1 MLIRKVFILTK
12 YAYRVNILWLF
23 FLKINMLFL
32 LNFLRKHS
40 LQYSDSMNVLIKR
53 ELLEE

>member
-40 LQYSDSMNVLIKR
+40 LQYSSNMNVLINRK
-53 ELLEE
+53 LLEQ